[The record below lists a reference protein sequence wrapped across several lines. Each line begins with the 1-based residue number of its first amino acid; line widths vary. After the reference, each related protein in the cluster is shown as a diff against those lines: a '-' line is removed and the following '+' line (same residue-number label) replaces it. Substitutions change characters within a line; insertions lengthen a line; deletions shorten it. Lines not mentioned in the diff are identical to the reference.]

1 MAKPQQK
8 PAIVPKQTLLDDCEA
23 EVRAQLELI
32 AKRREETRLGFDRDM
47 AMATAALCRALVSSE
62 GERRQQA
69 KMALRE
75 VASIPLEQVL
85 AYLRTLAPSIRADL
99 ARDLTNAD
107 AEEPLL

>member
-1 MAKPQQK
+1 MAKTQQK
-8 PAIVPKQTLLDDCEA
+8 AAPAPQPTLLDEYEA
-23 EVRAQLELI
+23 ELRAQLQVI
-32 AKRREETRLGFDRDM
+32 ADRRAETRLGFDRDM

-75 VASIPLEQVL
+75 VATIPLEQIL
-85 AYLRTLAPSIRADL
+85 AYLRTLAPSIRADI